1 VQRSALALLGAVV
14 VCLHAS
20 SPSLW
25 AQARPASPAAPPAAS
40 PAVGEL
46 VPFWL
51 MIPAYPQI
59 AQAARFRGV
68 VVVALTVA
76 ADGRVQSATIEQDV
90 PLLSHD
96 VLACARGSGF
106 ICRGCTGP
114 MPYRLEYHF
123 QFADSPEQREA
134 ARAVITST
142 SAALYVLAETPVVN
156 VHSRADRP
164 TSGRSLEHAAQE
176 P

>member
-1 VQRSALALLGAVV
+1 MRRSVPALLGALL

-20 SPSLW
+20 STPSW
-25 AQARPASPAAPPAAS
+25 AQTAPKAR
-40 PAVGEL
+40 GEL

-51 MIPAYPQI
+51 VIPAYPPI
-59 AQAARFRGV
+59 AQAARSRGV

-76 ADGRVQSATIEQDV
+76 ADGRVQSAAIEQDV

-96 VLACARGSGF
+96 VLACARDSGF

-114 MPYRLEYHF
+114 MTYRLEYHF
-123 QFADSPEQREA
+123 QFADSLEQAEA
-134 ARAVITST
+134 MRAVITST
-142 SAALYVLAETPVVN
+142 SATLPVVALPR
-156 VHSRADRP
+156 VID
-164 TSGRSLEHAAQE
+164 AQRQQ